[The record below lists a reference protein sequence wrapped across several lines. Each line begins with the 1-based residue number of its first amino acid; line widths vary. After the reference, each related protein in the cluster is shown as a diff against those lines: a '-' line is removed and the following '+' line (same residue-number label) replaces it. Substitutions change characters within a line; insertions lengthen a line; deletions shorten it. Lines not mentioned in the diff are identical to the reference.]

1 MHLHVW
7 VSIHILGRQI
17 TLYALRHLL
26 SSAWLLT
33 LGILPFD
40 YVFVNSYFAVIR
52 SPFLLCCFS
61 AI

>member
-40 YVFVNSYFAVIR
+40 YVFVNSYFAAIR
-52 SPFLLCCFS
+52 LPFLFLLF
-61 AI
+61 